1 MNAQI
6 EPRAETTLGSVT
18 TYSCTFGYY
27 TQTGPW
33 TDVRALAWPD
43 LAALLTQHGIG
54 AKEGTCIVPATFSSP
69 RRHKANAQRIDVAF
83 LDSDAGTTLQEITDA
98 IEVWSWAA
106 VVSSTHSHLTT
117 TTRAKRCNWDR
128 FRVGATDATAA
139 PAAFLVIEKGYL
151 PRIAAE
157 AAVVQQDEEYVT
169 FKHQP
174 CPKFR
179 VALPLL
185 RPWMARG
192 YGDQRQADAA
202 WKERIEA
209 LAATLSL
216 SHDQACTDTSR
227 LFYLPRRPADGP
239 AAEIRV
245 LEGVLCDIFAL
256 PSAPCPKPTQAK
268 PSRPGKDRRRLR
280 ESVDTDPHMAAFV
293 DPETGEV
300 ADLVVWAATTASQF
314 EIVKAL
320 RARRPDLFVGKV
332 TDGTKHH
339 IRCTNED
346 RHTDAGPDA
355 ATMIINA
362 SDSANDGFV
371 YHCRHAH
378 CDGVDR
384 LVFLRRMLVP
394 CVIHIAG

>member
-1 MNAQI
+1 
-6 EPRAETTLGSVT
+6 
-18 TYSCTFGYY
+18 
-27 TQTGPW
+27 
-33 TDVRALAWPD
+33 
-43 LAALLTQHGIG
+43 
-54 AKEGTCIVPATFSSP
+54 
-69 RRHKANAQRIDVAF
+69 
-83 LDSDAGTTLQEITDA
+83 
-98 IEVWSWAA
+98 VWSWAA

-384 LVFLRRMLVP
+384 LVFLRRMLEQDWLKVADLTDARFLSGDAP
-394 CVIHIAG
+394 ARPLIRFIAGELPKVVDQAEQALLRAKFGVYQRGTFIVRPGRVLVTISEHQTVSAQSILEVEDYAMVEMMTQAANWKRFDGRSKK